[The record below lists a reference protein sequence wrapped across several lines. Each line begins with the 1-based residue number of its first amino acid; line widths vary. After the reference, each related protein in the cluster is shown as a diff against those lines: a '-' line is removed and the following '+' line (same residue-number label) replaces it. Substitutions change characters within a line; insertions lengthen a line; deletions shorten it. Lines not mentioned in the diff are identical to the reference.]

1 MSLRFGP
8 RDMWALMWLSEMR
21 GAPMNVVADLL
32 GSSEYNAYRVVRRWR
47 AGGLVMNKVMRPVP
61 GPQWVVPTP
70 DIAASLLEFHVG
82 PWVPG
87 PKEARH
93 LELTART
100 RLALAGRAVGED
112 DGWISERILRRADT
126 QRVGFGGERPHL
138 HDGHWTDD
146 FGRLHAIEVELTR
159 KGSADART
167 KVAAAF
173 AAAKAAGA
181 HDLIYYCA
189 TADVHKRITTAAEAV
204 LRRGP
209 KDPGFVVRMLDALI
223 NPETQTATGLSAAG
237 GAA

>member
-1 MSLRFGP
+1 MSTRSGP
-8 RDMWALMWLSEMR
+8 RDMWAVTWLSEMR
-21 GAPMNVVADLL
+21 GAPMSVVADLL
-32 GSSEYNAYRVVRRWR
+32 GCSEPNAYRVTTRWR
-47 AGGLVMNKVMRPVP
+47 AAGLVSKRVFKPVP
-61 GPQWVVPTP
+61 GSQWVVPLP
-70 DIAASLLEFHVG
+70 EIASSLLGFHVTN
-82 PWVPG
+82 WVPG

-100 RLALAGRAVGED
+100 RLALAGRAIGED
-112 DGWISERILRRADT
+112 DGWISERILRRADS

-146 FGRLHAIEVELTR
+146 LGRLHAIEVELTR

-189 TADVHKRITTAAEAV
+189 TTDVYKRITTAAEAV
-204 LRRGP
+204 LRRTAN
-209 KDPGFVVRMLDALI
+209 DPEFIARMLDALL
-223 NPETQTATGLSAAG
+223 NPETKTATGLSAAG